1 MAFTVTI
8 SELIDVIVMTLALGY
23 IFKDIFTPPT
33 KEHYDPLNALKT
45 QKYSDFKFAMMVTA
59 PAIILHELGHK
70 IAAVSFGLDATFH
83 AAYAWLAIGVLLKI
97 LGTGIIFF
105 VPAFVS
111 ISGSMTPGIHSLV
124 AFAGPF
130 VNLLLFLG
138 ATAYV
143 RYGKPD
149 KTQTYFLVLTKR
161 INIILF
167 IFNMLPI
174 PLFDG
179 FTVYQGI
186 FATFF

>member
-1 MAFTVTI
+1 MAFTITLA
-8 SELIDVIVMTLALGY
+8 ELLDVAVMTLALGY
-23 IFKDIFTPPT
+23 IFKDIFRPPV
-33 KEHYDPLNALKT
+33 KKHFDPLAALKT
-45 QKYSDFKFAMMVTA
+45 RDYEDFKFAVMVTA

-70 IAAVSFGLDATFH
+70 IAAVSLGLDATFH
-83 AAYAWLAIGVLLKI
+83 AAYTWLAIGVILKI

-111 ISGSMTPGIHSLV
+111 ISGSMTPAMQAIVS
-124 AFAGPF
+124 FAGPF

-138 ATAYV
+138 SAAYL

-149 KTQTYFLVLTKR
+149 KTTTYFLMLTKR
-161 INIILF
+161 INLILF

-179 FTVYQGI
+179 FKVYQGI
-186 FATFF
+186 FSTFF